1 MSLDRRD
8 NILLSLCPTVMV
20 PKFFPLAPLHGPGHR
35 FLVAADGLW
44 LEIRRNWL
52 HLVWPLCCQSE
63 VLMPYGEVE
72 QSIEFAFDK
81 VPENLLRRFIIDAQ
95 NDHPLESGAW
105 LVWNEETA
113 ALEYRKLRT
122 IDGTN
127 ASLEVERP
135 PLEPHEHLAVDLHSH
150 GGDIPA
156 FFSPEDDKDD
166 RGEVKIS
173 VVIGNVNSDAISVE
187 MRLCVLGLLIPL

>member
-1 MSLDRRD
+1 
-8 NILLSLCPTVMV
+8 
-20 PKFFPLAPLHGPGHR
+20 
-35 FLVAADGLW
+35 
-44 LEIRRNWL
+44 
-52 HLVWPLCCQSE
+52 
-63 VLMPYGEVE
+63 MPYGEVE